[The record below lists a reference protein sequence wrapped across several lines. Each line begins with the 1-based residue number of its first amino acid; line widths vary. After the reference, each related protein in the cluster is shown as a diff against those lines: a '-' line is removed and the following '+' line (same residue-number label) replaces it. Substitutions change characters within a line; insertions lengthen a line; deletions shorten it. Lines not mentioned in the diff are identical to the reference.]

1 MNQKLTKKINNL
13 ETIQRIPVED
23 ILPFISLNKVDKVLD
38 LGAGVGY
45 ISLPISKYVDEVT
58 AIDFDAD
65 ILNYLDTKAK
75 EKEITNIETL
85 VSDFKDIQLSSETF
99 DRAIASI
106 SLHEVSPL
114 SQALNEIYRVLKN
127 KGVFLCI
134 ELEKLDLTKAPRV
147 SSEDM
152 IEQVRDAGFD
162 KVDVFYPE
170 GKIANQPVYIV
181 VAEKNI

>member
-23 ILPFISLNKVDKVLD
+23 ILSFISLTKVDKVLD

-45 ISLPISKYVDEVT
+45 ISLPIYEVT
-58 AIDFDAD
+58 AIDFDED
-65 ILNYLDTKAK
+65 ILNYLDKKSK

-152 IEQVRDAGFD
+152 VEQVRDAGFD

>member
-1 MNQKLTKKINNL
+1 
-13 ETIQRIPVED
+13 
-23 ILPFISLNKVDKVLD
+23 
-38 LGAGVGY
+38 
-45 ISLPISKYVDEVT
+45 SLPISKYVDEVT
-58 AIDFDAD
+58 AIDFDED
-65 ILNYLDTKAK
+65 ILNYLDKKSK

-99 DRAIASI
+99 DRPIASI

-134 ELEKLDLTKAPRV
+134 ELEQLDLTKAPRV

-162 KVDVFYPE
+162 TLYVFYTE
-170 GKIANQPVYIV
+170 RKIDNQPAYIA